1 MKMRIIGTLALAAVL
16 FCGVLAMGCN
26 GYPPGSPVSPAGKGV
41 PGSETGTDLSPDTS
55 GYEQSV
61 VDANNMFAFDLYAKL
76 AETPQFQEKNLFFSP
91 FSISSALAVT
101 YEGAG
106 GDTADEIRSVFHFPA
121 NDTVRRE
128 GHLAMDN
135 GLLAPDTNYALN
147 IANALWAEKTYP
159 FLPGYIDIARIFYS
173 ADVNNLD
180 FIDQPDASRQIIN
193 QWVEERTGGK
203 IKDLLPAGSID
214 PMTRMVITNAIY
226 FKGTWVL
233 QFDASK
239 TTDREFRTGPNETV
253 MVPMMQRTDGDANYG
268 YAETGTLQVLR
279 MPYSH
284 GEGRELSMLVILP
297 GGDNLSA
304 AEEML
309 NQDDLAALRGSLT
322 DRQVMVY
329 FPKFTMDTE
338 YRLPETLAALGMPE
352 AFTMGADLSGMDGTK
367 NLYISD
373 VVHKAFVDVNEEGT
387 EAAAATGVV
396 VNLKAISPGEQV
408 PVFLADHPFVFLILD
423 EETGNILFIG
433 RVVDPVS

>member
-1 MKMRIIGTLALAAVL
+1 MKMRIIGVVALVAVL
-16 FCGVLAMGCN
+16 FCGMLAMGCN
-26 GYPPGSPVSPAGKGV
+26 GFPPGSPVPPAGGQT
-41 PGSETGTDLSPDTS
+41 PGPGIGPGQSPETSA
-55 GYEQSV
+55 YEQAV
-61 VDANNMFAFDLYAKL
+61 VDANNLFALDLYAKL
-76 AETPQFQEKNLFFSP
+76 AENPQFQGKNLFFSP
-91 FSISSALAVT
+91 FSISSALAIT

-106 GDTADEIRSVFHFPA
+106 GSTADEIRSVFHFPV

-128 GHLAMDN
+128 GYLAMDT
-135 GLLAPDTNYALN
+135 GLLASDQNYALN

-214 PMTRMVITNAIY
+214 PMTRLVITNAIY

-233 QFDASK
+233 QFDAAK

-253 MVPMMQRTDGDANYG
+253 IVPMMQRTDEDAIYG
-268 YAETGTLQVLR
+268 YAETDTLQVLR

-284 GEGRELSMLVILP
+284 AEGRELSMLVILP
-297 GGDNLSA
+297 KGDNLSA
-304 AEEML
+304 AEEVL
-309 NQDDLAALRGSLT
+309 NKVDLAGLRGSLT

-329 FPKFTMDTE
+329 FPKFTMDTQ
-338 YRLPETLAALGMPE
+338 YRLPETLAAMGMPT
-352 AFTMGADLSGMDGTK
+352 AFTMDADLSGMDGTK

-396 VNLKAISPGEQV
+396 VNMKAVSPGEQV
-408 PVFLADHPFVFLILD
+408 PVFLADHPFVFLIQD
-423 EETGNILFIG
+423 DETGNILFIG
-433 RVVDPVS
+433 RVANPVA